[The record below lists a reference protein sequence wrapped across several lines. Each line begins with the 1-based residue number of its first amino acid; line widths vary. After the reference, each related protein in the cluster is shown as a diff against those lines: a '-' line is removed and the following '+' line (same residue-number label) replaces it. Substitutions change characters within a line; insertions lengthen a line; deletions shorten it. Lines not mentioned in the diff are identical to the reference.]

1 MIFIN
6 YFIHHKTDHVFY
18 SKGYHYTGYFKVIL
32 FILLAVFTFK
42 VLDAKA
48 QATGHPF
55 YKFTHYTSQDGLPQN
70 SVMAIMQDQ
79 KGFLWFG
86 TDDGLAKYDGYQFTI
101 FKHSPFNDFSLGNN
115 VIRDLVQDKNGFIWI
130 STEGGGIN
138 IFDPKTEKFLSLNE
152 ETNIPDLT
160 NSAKT
165 NNLIID
171 KNGDVW
177 VSTLSDGIYKICPEK
192 NNKEITLNNYFK
204 SFKINYLNK
213 FNSSI
218 NDNKI
223 WQVFEDSHGYIWIGT
238 YEEGMQ
244 VLAPKSSNFVEKAIY
259 HSGQKIKS
267 IKAFYEASDGT
278 IWIGT
283 EKHGVFKKTNG
294 EEEFHQFVPP
304 SPSFSQKMEKENITC
319 FLEDQQ
325 GHLWIGTLGGG
336 LYVLDQQKDHIFHYE
351 DNPSDPYSLNG
362 RSVYRLFEDK
372 DNNIWIGMYSGEG
385 LNKINPNAQHFE
397 HYRPQINTSGSLSGK
412 MVKSILMDSKSN
424 LWVGIFNGGL
434 NLKRNQ
440 ETEFEKITLPEFSTN
455 NSAQTNVQVIYEDQK
470 EKLWIGTDG
479 SGLYSY
485 DLKSKKFNSYLYQEN
500 DTTSLSKNEVWAITE
515 DHNGQ
520 LWVGTAN
527 GGGLNQFDPKTGK
540 FKRFLHTPNNN
551 KTPSFNDIRSLLL
564 DSQNRLWIGTYG
576 GGLNQYNFDNGQF
589 TYYQHDQTKPNSI
602 SHNIITSIYED
613 KKGNLWIGTFGGGL
627 NRMNPNTGHFT
638 YFREK
643 DGLPS
648 DVIKAVLE
656 DNTGQLWISTMKGI
670 SLYKPEKGIFKNYT
684 AEDGLQSDEFNL
696 GAAFKDKKTG
706 KLYFGGTNGFN
717 AFLPD
722 QVRQTQVPKVPELTQ
737 LRVLNHL
744 VSPGD
749 TIENEVLLEKS
760 ISFSD
765 KLILNDHHNSFE
777 LAFSAIEFNGQDKIQ
792 YAYKL
797 DGFDNDWIY
806 TDADRR
812 YAPYANLK
820 AGEYT
825 FRLKTTS
832 ENRLQSS
839 EERLLQLIVLPPWYK
854 STPAYLAYI
863 LLGILAAYI
872 IKSIISFRIKLK
884 NDLRFERLE
893 HQKQE
898 EINQLKLR
906 FFTNISHELRTPLM
920 LIKVPL
926 EQLISRTD
934 ISQQIHYQLN
944 SIHNNAARLL
954 RLINQLLEFRKQE
967 TGHVKLEV
975 QEINPKNF
983 LQNIFTSFEAMA
995 KHRNIDFRLNCS
1007 KELPESVW
1015 FDLDQMEKVCYN
1027 LCYNAFKFTPD
1038 GGKIS
1043 LSLFN
1048 STINTKAG
1056 NLASMAIQVE
1066 DNGKG
1071 ILPEHQEKIFER
1083 FFQVEDG
1090 EGNLTAGT
1098 GIGLALSKNIVEF
1111 HHGLIQMESL
1121 PNEKTTFTVLIPYGK
1136 AHFAPHDFK
1145 EFPTQQESKS
1155 LPIEQELN
1163 NIDRHLLSSLEN
1175 SGSSIHPDPSLLNKK
1190 LLLVEDNV
1198 ELLSLMK
1205 GVLNQHFQVITAKN
1219 GEQGIEMAQL
1229 YHPDFIISD
1238 VMMPKMDGV
1247 AMCSLLK
1254 QELNT
1259 SHIPIILLTARS
1271 AYDYQR
1277 EGYASGADDYLSKP
1291 FPLDLLISKVRNL
1304 LNTRERLMATFKQ
1317 KPDLEPSGI
1326 GVSNKDNEWM
1336 KEAIEV
1342 VEKHIDDTDFDIS
1355 AFVKEMGLSRTLLF
1369 EKIKAITGHTPNDFI
1384 TIIRLKR
1391 AAQLLLQGD
1400 LKVAEISYMVGFSNP
1415 KYFSKC
1421 FNKQFGCSP
1430 SKYKNQLPY

>member
-1 MIFIN
+1 MALLC
-6 YFIHHKTDHVFY
+6 
-18 SKGYHYTGYFKVIL
+18 IL
-32 FILLAVFTFK
+32 VSTFSPNAWN
-42 VLDAKA
+42 LQA
-48 QATGHPF
+48 QGTGHPF

-70 SVMAIMQDQ
+70 SVLAIMQDQ

-101 FKHSPFNDFSLGNN
+101 FKHTPNNNTSLRNN
-115 VIRDLVQDKNGFIWI
+115 VIRDLVQDKHGFIWI

-138 IFDPKTEKFLSLNE
+138 IFDPKTEEFFPLNE
-152 ETNIPDLT
+152 QRPIPDLT

-171 KNGDVW
+171 KSGNIW

-192 NNKEITLNNYFK
+192 HIKEITLHNYLKTLEF
-204 SFKINYLNK
+204 NYLNK

-223 WQVFEDSHGYIWIGT
+223 WQVFEDSKGNIWIGT
-238 YEEGMQ
+238 YEAGMQ
-244 VLAPKSSNFVEKAIY
+244 VLAPNASKFIEVPIHHQGE
-259 HSGQKIKS
+259 KIKS
-267 IKAFYEASDGT
+267 IKAFYEDSEGT
-278 IWIGT
+278 IWVGT
-283 EKHGVFKKTNG
+283 EKHGVFKRSKD
-294 EEEFHQFVPP
+294 EEIFQQFIPV
-304 SPSFSQKMEKENITC
+304 SPSLSRKMVKENITG

-336 LYVLDQQKDHIFHYE
+336 LFVLDQQTDKMFHYV

-362 RSVYRLFEDK
+362 RSVYKLFEDK
-372 DNNIWIGMYSGEG
+372 DGNIWIGMYSGEG
-385 LNKINPNAQHFE
+385 LNKINPKAQHFE
-397 HYRPQINTSGSLSGK
+397 HYRPQSNHPGSLSGK
-412 MVKSILMDSKSN
+412 MVKSILKDRESH
-424 LWVGIFNGGL
+424 LWVGMFNGGL
-434 NLKRNQ
+434 NLKRKQ
-440 ETEFEKITLPEFSTN
+440 KTEFEQIALPEYGSN
-455 NSAQTNVQVIYEDQK
+455 KPEQTNVQVIFEDQNG
-470 EKLWIGTDG
+470 KLWIGTDG
-479 SGLYSY
+479 SGLYGY
-485 DLKSKKFNSYLYQEN
+485 HPATGKFSTYLYQEN
-500 DTTSLSKNEVWAITE
+500 DPTSLSKNEVWAITE
-515 DHNGQ
+515 DQEGH
-520 LWVGTAN
+520 LWIGTAN

-540 FKRFLHTPNNN
+540 FKHFLYEANNR

-564 DSQNRLWIGTYG
+564 DRQNRLWIGTYG
-576 GGLNQYNFDNGQF
+576 GGLNQYNFSNGHF
-589 TYYQHDQTKPNSI
+589 TYYQHDQNQANSI

-613 KKGNLWIGTFGGGL
+613 KNGYLWIGTFGGGL
-627 NRMNPNTGHFT
+627 NRMDPNTGHFSH
-638 YFREK
+638 FREK

-656 DNTGQLWISTMKGI
+656 DNTGQLWISTVKG
-670 SLYKPEKGIFKNYT
+670 LTLFNPEKGTFKNFT
-684 AEDGLQSDEFNL
+684 ADDGLQSDEFNL
-696 GAAFKDKKTG
+696 GAAYKDENTG

-722 QVRQTQVPKVPELTQ
+722 QVRQTQVPKTPELTQ

-749 TIENEVLLEKS
+749 TVENKILLQKS

-765 KLILNDHHNSFE
+765 KLVLNDVHNSFE
-777 LAFSAIEFNGQDKIQ
+777 LAFSSLEFNGQDKIQ

-797 DGFDNDWIY
+797 DGFDNNWIY

-812 YAPYANLK
+812 YAPYTNLK

-832 ENRLQSS
+832 ENKLQSS
-839 EERLLQLIVLPPWYK
+839 EERILQLIVLPPWYQ

-863 LLGILAAYI
+863 LLGILLAYI

-926 EQLISRTD
+926 EQLLSRTD
-934 ISQQIHYQLN
+934 ISQQVHFQLN
-944 SIHNNAARLL
+944 SIHNNASRLL

-975 QEINPKNF
+975 QEIDPKQF
-983 LQNIFTSFEAMA
+983 SQNIFTSFEAMA
-995 KHRNIDFRLNCS
+995 KHRNIDFSLNCAPH
-1007 KELPESVW
+1007 LPATVW

-1027 LCYNAFKFTPD
+1027 LIYNAFKFTSD
-1038 GGKIS
+1038 GGKIAINLYKGS
-1043 LSLFN
+1043 LPF
-1048 STINTKAG
+1048 KEE
-1056 NLASMAIQVE
+1056 NLSALALEVE

-1071 ILPEHQEKIFER
+1071 ILAEHQDKIFER
-1083 FFQVEDG
+1083 FFQVQNGDG
-1090 EGNLTAGT
+1090 KLTAGT

-1111 HHGLIQMESL
+1111 HHGQIYMESQ
-1121 PNEKTTFTVLIPYGK
+1121 PNKKTTFTVLIPCGK

-1145 EFPTQQESKS
+1145 EFPSHQESKN

-1163 NIDRHLLSSLEN
+1163 SIDRHLLSSLEN
-1175 SGSSIHPDPSLLNKK
+1175 TGTSIQPDPSLLSKK

-1205 GVLNQHFQVITAKN
+1205 GVLAQHFQVITAKN
-1219 GEQGIEMAQL
+1219 GEEGLEMSKVYQ
-1229 YHPDFIISD
+1229 PDFIISD

-1254 QELNT
+1254 QDLMT

-1304 LNTRERLMATFKQ
+1304 LNTRQSLIDTFKQ

-1326 GVSNKDNEWM
+1326 AVSNKDNEWM
-1336 KEAIEV
+1336 KTAIEV
-1342 VEKHIDDTDFDIS
+1342 VENHIDDADFDIA

-1384 TIIRLKR
+1384 NIIRLKR

-1400 LKVAEISYMVGFSNP
+1400 FKVAEISYMVGFNNP

-1421 FNKQFGCSP
+1421 FQKQFGCSP
-1430 SKYKNQLPY
+1430 SKYKSQVPY